1 MAEHIDGIEQLAP
14 AEAAARVEA
23 GAVMVDVREP
33 EERAQARIPGSLFIP
48 LRLVP
53 DRMHELPKDRPLI
66 LQCAAGMRS
75 HQAAKFLQAQGFQV
89 SNLMHGIQGWYRMGQ
104 TVDTGPE

>member
-1 MAEHIDGIEQLAP
+1 MTEVVNGIEQLGP
-14 AEAAARVEA
+14 QEAAQRLSD

-53 DRMHELPKDRPLI
+53 QRFDELPRDRPLI

-75 HQAAKFLQAQGFQV
+75 QQAAQFLEAQGFEV
-89 SNLMHGIQGWYRMGQ
+89 ANLMHGIQGWYRMGNH
-104 TVDTGPE
+104 VDVGPE